1 MKIRKLIE
9 MYDNS
14 INSIN
19 DKFEKVYELIKDWEY
34 FDGKNLIKRNYGPF
48 SSLAWFTGT
57 ECFNMDLTDENTI
70 NIFWYD
76 KCDDYQDVDVPDMFF
91 DDFDSYLEYVKKLV
105 LENNKVEREKYN
117 EYLRNIEKEQENND
131 QKQYQEFLRLKEI
144 YEPQLQ
150 KSL

>member
-14 INSIN
+14 LNSIN

-34 FDGKNLIKRNYGPF
+34 FDGKNLIKKNYGSF
-48 SSLAWFTGT
+48 SSLARFNGT
-57 ECFNMDLTDENTI
+57 EWFNVGIADETTI

-76 KCDDYQDVDVPDMFF
+76 KYDDYQDIDVLDSFF

-105 LENNKVEREKYN
+105 SENNKAELEKYN
-117 EYLRNIEKEQENND
+117 EYLRKLEKEQENND

-144 YEPQLQ
+144 YEP
-150 KSL
+150 KSQ

>member
-1 MKIRKLIE
+1 MGKILLK
-9 MYDNS
+9 
-14 INSIN
+14 
-19 DKFEKVYELIKDWEY
+19 K
-34 FDGKNLIKRNYGPF
+34 NYGPF

-57 ECFNMDLTDENTI
+57 ECFNVDLTDENTI
-70 NIFWYD
+70 NIFLDD

-144 YEPQLQ
+144 YEPQSQ